1 MSLLLMKSLFFL
13 VLLAIKEQF
22 HIKSLQGSSLHSE
35 ASQIANSS
43 DLKKKNSTHQS
54 LFLDIGYCL
63 LSQVIIWRGWGGALT
78 HTGKLQHIMYYTI
91 KREKN

>member
-22 HIKSLQGSSLHSE
+22 HIKSLQGSSLHLE

-43 DLKKKNSTHQS
+43 DLKKEKSIHQS

-63 LSQVIIWRGWGGALT
+63 LSQVIIWWGWGGALT

>member
-1 MSLLLMKSLFFL
+1 MSLLLMKGFFFL

-22 HIKSLQGSSLHSE
+22 YIKSLQGSSLHLE
-35 ASQIANSS
+35 ASLIANSS
-43 DLKKKNSTHQS
+43 DLKKKKSTHQT

-63 LSQVIIWRGWGGALT
+63 LSQVIIWGGGGALT